1 MDGCRDHFGKVLEP
15 GDAVRYHGRDGRSPL
30 ATVVAKAGNGSC
42 VLRLDRP
49 DERELFEVDGA
60 DLTYISRTIA
70 KKSLKLQTG
79 YVN

>member
-1 MDGCRDHFGKVLEP
+1 MTVFAAELASSF
-15 GDAVRYHGRDGRSPL
+15 DA
-30 ATVVAKAGNGSC
+30 AGT
-42 VLRLDRP
+42 